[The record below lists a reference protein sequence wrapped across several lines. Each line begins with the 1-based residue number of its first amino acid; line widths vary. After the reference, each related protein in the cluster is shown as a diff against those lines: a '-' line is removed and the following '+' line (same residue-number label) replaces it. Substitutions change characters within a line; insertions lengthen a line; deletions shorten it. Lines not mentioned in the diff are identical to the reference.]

1 MGNRI
6 IYADSCSH
14 TPLNPISDAPHSLAS
29 FAGCVPAKSA
39 LEKLVRM
46 VKPTVDEVSAYI
58 RGKGYAFDAS
68 QFVSYYEAHGWRRDV
83 AGEADF
89 AAAAFPAR
97 VRGRKHKQRKENQD
111 ESKVHDGEGAGA

>member
-1 MGNRI
+1 MESRI

-39 LEKLVRM
+39 LEELVRM

-83 AGEADF
+83 RWRSGLRGGG
-89 AAAAFPAR
+89 FPC
-97 VRGRKHKQRKENQD
+97 
-111 ESKVHDGEGAGA
+111 AGAWKKAQTKKGKSR